1 METSLQGRRALV
13 TGAGSG
19 IGAAIAEAFAR
30 EGAHV
35 AVHARSDER
44 ARPTVDA
51 IEAAGGRAFAAAA
64 DLRDRAAIAPMCAA
78 AIERLGGLD
87 ILVNNAGTFIRKPVA
102 EMDLASWDSMVE
114 TNLTAAFLAT
124 QASLP
129 ALRRGRVGSIRRVL
143 GHLRLAFDRGE
154 VGGAGAYSAGWGAVY
169 AMTKNGLNAGRLH
182 ALSLASERGRGA
194 AGPAGAAGRPRQ
206 GAHRAPAG
214 SRPRMAQDAPTCPVL
229 AADLGS
235 RLRDPLAASRT
246 CAPTCWARLVT
257 TDRCGSY
264 RRRHGGVPGER
275 ARPPHHGAG
284 AHRLRRLPARRQRPA
299 GGRGSGRVGTGA
311 AGRPLTRSWGR
322 EDRAVGPGARGIA
335 PRRRWRVAKRAV
347 AR

>member
-13 TGAGSG
+13 TGAASG

-44 ARPTVDA
+44 AGPTVAA

-64 DLRDRAAIAPMCAA
+64 DLRDRGAIGAMCET

-129 ALRRGRVGSIRRVL
+129 AICASDSGASIIFVSSI
-143 GHLRLAFDRGE
+143 A
-154 VGGAGAYSAGWGAVY
+154 AGAYSAGWGAY
-169 AMTKNGLNAGRLH
+169 AMTKNGLNAFMHCLADEVGGSGVRVNAICPGWVETRMAQDAHRGLAADLGLDYESH
-182 ALSLASERGRGA
+182 YAQNMRANMLGALVTTDSVADMAVFLASERGRHITAQELTVCG
-194 AGPAGAAGRPRQ
+194 GCLP
-206 GAHRAPAG
+206 G
-214 SRPRMAQDAPTCPVL
+214 SSPQHADTEADA
-229 AADLGS
+229 
-235 RLRDPLAASRT
+235 
-246 CAPTCWARLVT
+246 
-257 TDRCGSY
+257 
-264 RRRHGGVPGER
+264 
-275 ARPPHHGAG
+275 
-284 AHRLRRLPARRQRPA
+284 
-299 GGRGSGRVGTGA
+299 
-311 AGRPLTRSWGR
+311 
-322 EDRAVGPGARGIA
+322 
-335 PRRRWRVAKRAV
+335 
-347 AR
+347 